1 MTSYIGV
8 DVGKKS
14 LHIYLPIADKSIE
27 ITNNQ
32 QGLAKLLSCCVEY
45 YQHLSD
51 IIIAFEPT
59 GGYEREL
66 KKFLKLNKVNFVT
79 VHPNKVRSY
88 AKAKGWLAK
97 TDLID
102 SKLLSEYATV
112 FSLPVKQDYNCKSQE
127 DLHYFIQRR
136 EQLIAFKNQEIARL
150 ENNYNKVVI
159 KSIKS
164 HINQLDKQLIQV
176 QKSIE
181 ELCNNDLAIKDKVSK
196 LTSIPGVGIVAATTA
211 ICEIPQLGNI
221 EFSQLTAL
229 VGIAPYAR
237 ESGGYKGKRSIFA
250 GRGNL
255 RKVLYM
261 AAVASLRCNIKLKEF
276 YDRLLAN
283 HKPAKVALVA
293 VMRKLLGFMHAVVKN
308 NSFWNNNYVTP

>member
-1 MTSYIGV
+1 MTSYIGI

-66 KKFLKLNKVNFVT
+66 KEFLKLNKVNFVT

-112 FSLPVKQDYNCKSQE
+112 FSLLVKQDYNCKSQE
-127 DLHYFIQRR
+127 DLHCFIQRR

-150 ENNYNKVVI
+150 ENHYNKVVI

-164 HINQLDKQLIQV
+164 HINQLDK
-176 QKSIE
+176 
-181 ELCNNDLAIKDKVSK
+181 
-196 LTSIPGVGIVAATTA
+196 
-211 ICEIPQLGNI
+211 
-221 EFSQLTAL
+221 
-229 VGIAPYAR
+229 
-237 ESGGYKGKRSIFA
+237 
-250 GRGNL
+250 
-255 RKVLYM
+255 
-261 AAVASLRCNIKLKEF
+261 
-276 YDRLLAN
+276 
-283 HKPAKVALVA
+283 
-293 VMRKLLGFMHAVVKN
+293 
-308 NSFWNNNYVTP
+308 

>member
-1 MTSYIGV
+1 M
-8 DVGKKS
+8 
-14 LHIYLPIADKSIE
+14 
-27 ITNNQ
+27 
-32 QGLAKLLSCCVEY
+32 
-45 YQHLSD
+45 
-51 IIIAFEPT
+51 
-59 GGYEREL
+59 
-66 KKFLKLNKVNFVT
+66 NKVNFVT

-112 FSLPVKQDYNCKSQE
+112 FSLLVKQDYNCKSQE
-127 DLHYFIQRR
+127 DLRCFIQRR
-136 EQLIAFKNQEIARL
+136 EQRIAFKNQEIARL
-150 ENNYNKVVI
+150 ENYHNKVVI

-164 HINQLDKQLIQV
+164 HINQLDKQLTQV

-211 ICEIPQLGNI
+211 ICEILQLGNI

-250 GRGNL
+250 G
-255 RKVLYM
+255 
-261 AAVASLRCNIKLKEF
+261 
-276 YDRLLAN
+276 
-283 HKPAKVALVA
+283 P
-293 VMRKLLGFMHAVVKN
+293 
-308 NSFWNNNYVTP
+308 W